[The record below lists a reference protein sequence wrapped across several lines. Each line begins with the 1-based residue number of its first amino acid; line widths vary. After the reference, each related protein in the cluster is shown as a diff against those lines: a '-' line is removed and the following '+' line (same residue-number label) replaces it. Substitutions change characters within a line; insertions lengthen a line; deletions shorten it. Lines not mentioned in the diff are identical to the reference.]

1 MTWIGSGREK
11 AAAAI
16 GRRGL
21 GFRGWTRMRGIR
33 GDSGGGE
40 SDEGVWAAVGS
51 GRIRRCLSH
60 DPRELIL
67 DQSEQSIPFDD
78 VKTI

>member
-1 MTWIGSGREK
+1 MIREGVR
-11 AAAAI
+11 A
-16 GRRGL
+16 
-21 GFRGWTRMRGIR
+21 TR
-33 GDSGGGE
+33 
-40 SDEGVWAAVGS
+40 GVWAAVGS

>member
-1 MTWIGSGREK
+1 MGG
-11 AAAAI
+11 
-16 GRRGL
+16 
-21 GFRGWTRMRGIR
+21 
-33 GDSGGGE
+33 GGGE
-40 SDEGVWAAVGS
+40 GYGVIWEGVRATRGVWAAVGS

>member
-1 MTWIGSGREK
+1 MDEDEDEDERDNFMG
-11 AAAAI
+11 
-16 GRRGL
+16 
-21 GFRGWTRMRGIR
+21 GWTRTRVIR
-33 GDSGGGE
+33 EGVRE
-40 SDEGVWAAVGS
+40 TRGVWAAVGS